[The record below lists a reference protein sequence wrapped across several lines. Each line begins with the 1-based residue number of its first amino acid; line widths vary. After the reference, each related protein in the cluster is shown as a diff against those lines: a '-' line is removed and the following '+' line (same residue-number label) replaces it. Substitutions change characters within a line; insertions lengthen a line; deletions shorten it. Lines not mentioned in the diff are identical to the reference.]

1 LKTYCSVL
9 NFKNAMLYHFD
20 QNVILQISWN
30 RSSVLLYCF
39 VYSIYLS
46 IGMWVRD
53 HIRRLGLVKI
63 QFRGGGRERVRR
75 DEATVWDERS
85 IPSFPFR
92 NTQRWCCKLSC
103 RNSVSESVQEERCR
117 GEWHATSRRN
127 VGGISTASRC
137 SFVTGWLSSPH
148 SVEADP
154 VVRDLHVVRE
164 CTWCIL
170 CRDEL
175 VFIRRPGNFAD
186 SRSGIL
192 TWRGA
197 NF

>member
-1 LKTYCSVL
+1 
-9 NFKNAMLYHFD
+9 MLY
-20 QNVILQISWN
+20 QNVILQITWN
-30 RSSVLLYCF
+30 RSSILLYCSI
-39 VYSIYLS
+39 YSIYLS
-46 IGMWVRD
+46 IGIACGSGTIFGDLVSLKSSFVAVDVKGCEGTRRRCETKGPYRRSHFVTHKGGAANWVA
-53 HIRRLGLVKI
+53 
-63 QFRGGGRERVRR
+63 E
-75 DEATVWDERS
+75 TRS
-85 IPSFPFR
+85 R
-92 NTQRWCCKLSC
+92 KAYR
-103 RNSVSESVQEERCR
+103 EERCR

-127 VGGISTASRC
+127 AGGISAASRC

-148 SVEADP
+148 SVEADTP

-186 SRSGIL
+186 RRSGIL